1 MESSLNISTAARDFL
16 IQLLARQ
23 KVDGMSARLFVSD
36 PGTPRAETCLAY
48 CRPGEEQDTDTR
60 LDVGEGLVLYLEK
73 ASLPFLKDL
82 EMGLQE
88 DERGQRLT
96 IKAPN
101 AKKPGSAGDTRI
113 LLRDCAA
120 RQVPSGASTTLPE
133 GAEVRIT
140 QSLGGSYTL
149 LYSGNMVRV
158 DGSDADA
165 LGLEPSGLTFE
176 PPADGLISEA
186 QVWQALSTVF
196 DPEIP
201 VDIVNLGLVYK
212 LDIDQDAKTVAVVM
226 TLTAPGCGM
235 GDVLVGDVKFRLAQV
250 PFVQD
255 SRVELVFDPPWQ
267 QHMMS
272 EEARLETGLFF

>member
-1 MESSLNISTAARDFL
+1 MEHSLKISTAARDFL
-16 IQLLARQ
+16 INLLARQ
-23 KVDGMSARLFVSD
+23 KVEGMAARLFVSD

-48 CRPGEEQDTDTR
+48 CRPGEEQPTDSR
-60 LDVGEGLVLYLEK
+60 LDLEGGLTLYLEK
-73 ASLPFLKDL
+73 ASLPYLKDL

-88 DERGQRLT
+88 DERGERLT

-101 AKKPGSAGDTRI
+101 AKAPGSAGDTRV
-113 LLRDCAA
+113 LERDCPAK
-120 RQVPSGASTTLPE
+120 QVPSGTPVTLPA
-133 GAEVRIT
+133 GTEVRIT

-149 LYSGNMVRV
+149 LYAGNMVRV
-158 DGSDADA
+158 DGADADA
-165 LGLEPSGLTFE
+165 LGLQANDLAFE
-176 PPADGLISEA
+176 PPADGRISED
-186 QVWQALSTVF
+186 QLWEALATVY

-212 LDIDQDAKTVAVVM
+212 LDVDQQRHHVAVEM

-235 GDVLVGDVKFRLAQV
+235 GDVLVDDVKSRLAKV
-250 PFVQD
+250 PHVETSD
-255 SRVELVFDPPWQ
+255 VELVFDPPWQ